1 MPFVMVHT
9 VVSDYNYSLIISRVG
24 STLLVGQSF
33 LTELFAFSPA

>member
-9 VVSDYNYSLIISRVG
+9 VVSDYSLIISRVG